1 MKDLTKH
8 ALLAAAIALGASAS
22 ASSHDD
28 EGREGRIQGVW
39 RMDRMGVN
47 CQTGLQAG
55 PSFEAIMTFHDDG
68 TLSGYAVPPGSTPA
82 SGSPEYGLWKAER
95 SHGNYSFTD
104 LSFNYDAAGA
114 FAGSIEITATVQLED
129 GGKSL
134 TQKTKI
140 KFFDAGGLLL
150 FSACGKA
157 TGTRFK

>member
-1 MKDLTKH
+1 MKDLTKN
-8 ALLAAAIALGASAS
+8 ALLVAAIALGTSAS
-22 ASSHDD
+22 AISHDD
-28 EGREGRIQGVW
+28 EGRDGGIQGVW
-39 RMDRMGVN
+39 RMTRMGVN

-55 PSFEAIMTFHDDG
+55 PSFEALMTFHEDG

-95 SHGNYSFTD
+95 GRGSYSFTD

-114 FAGSIEITATVQLED
+114 FAGSIEITARVQLED

-134 TQKTKI
+134 TQKSKI
-140 KFFDAGGLLL
+140 EFFDAGGLLL

-157 TGTRFK
+157 TGTRFR